1 MWSLLFVV
9 AVAIAL
15 VVILTASALRR
26 EQRRVRSVMAGNGAG
41 PPTPYE
47 LAYLSGGPRR
57 VVNTALGLLAKAGPI
72 RVSRGGLVSL
82 VAGAPPSPDPIEH
95 AVMEA
100 LHLRGGTAPLG
111 DLRRAVS
118 EGKGMES
125 LRYRLLGLGL
135 LVPDSALDHARILLK
150 RLLIASVA
158 AAVFTVG
165 CLVAGPGQSIPA
177 VLIGLL
183 ATIGGLSSHARQK
196 RALRDTLSR
205 SGRDV
210 LTTAYRTHVRGT
222 RPVTGDLA
230 FAIGVPVALYGLGE
244 LNEPGL
250 QEELQRPD
258 PGGATSG
265 CATGACGGGSGSGDG
280 SFGGGGDFG
289 SGGWGDSGGSSGDSG
304 GSSGGSSC
312 GGGGGCGGGG
322 CGGG

>member
-1 MWSLLFVV
+1 MSLLFVV

-26 EQRRVRSVMAGNGAG
+26 EQRRVRSVMAGNSAG

-57 VVNTALGLLAKAGPI
+57 VINTALGLLAKAGPI
-72 RVSRGGLVSL
+72 RISRGGLVSL
-82 VAGAPPSPDPIEH
+82 VAGAPPSPDPVEH
-95 AVMEA
+95 AVMET
-100 LHLRGGTAPLG
+100 LHQRGGSAPVG
-111 DLRRAVS
+111 DLRRAVA
-118 EGKGMES
+118 EGKAMEG

-135 LVPDSALDHARILLK
+135 LVPDSALDHARTLLN

-165 CLVAGPGQSIPA
+165 CLIAGPGLRGLPT

-183 ATIGGLSSHARQK
+183 ATIGGLSSYSRQ
-196 RALRDTLSR
+196 RRMLRDTLSR

-210 LTTAYRTHVRGT
+210 LAAAYRSHARGA
-222 RPVTGDLA
+222 RPATADLA
-230 FAIGVPVALYGLGE
+230 FAVGIPVALYGLGE
-244 LNEPGL
+244 LGEPGL

-258 PGGATSG
+258 SSG
-265 CATGACGGGSGSGDG
+265 SSGACGGGSPGAWDVNYG
-280 SFGGGGDFG
+280 GGGGDMG
-289 SGGWGDSGGSSGDSG
+289 SGGWGDSGGSSGSSGDSG
-304 GSSGGSSC
+304 GSSGSSC